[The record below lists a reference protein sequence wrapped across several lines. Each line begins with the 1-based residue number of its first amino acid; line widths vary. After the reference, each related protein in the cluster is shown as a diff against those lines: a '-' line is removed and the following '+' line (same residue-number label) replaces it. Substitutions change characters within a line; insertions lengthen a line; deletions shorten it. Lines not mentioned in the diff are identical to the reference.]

1 MFGSLFGSNRK
12 DGPSASFHRP
22 YQDQTADFLYNL
34 LFCDNPDLF
43 RNESQVFRNESQ
55 VSSPLASVLSD
66 TATHEMLETI
76 AGDTAVES
84 RVRILAFNRLRAMKR
99 PVPARQLLGTIIEFP
114 QHDGLDTL
122 AAFADGR
129 VRYINQTGHP
139 GIFEGAPPDVV
150 ARANELMRVSQFAVD
165 RHGPSDEPQRP
176 PPDGDMVRL
185 SFLVSD
191 GTYIGEGSY
200 EGLMADP
207 VGGAVLT
214 AGGELLVRLV
224 DTVVKT

>member
-1 MFGSLFGSNRK
+1 MFGKLFGSNK
-12 DGPSASFHRP
+12 NGGPPAPFYRP
-22 YQDQTADFLYNL
+22 YKDQTADFLYNL

-43 RNESQVFRNESQ
+43 RNDGQDA
-55 VSSPLASVLSD
+55 SPLATVLSG

-122 AAFADGR
+122 AAFVDGR

-139 GIFEGAPPDVV
+139 GIFEGAPPNVV
-150 ARANELMRVSQFAVD
+150 AKANELMRVSQFAVD
-165 RHGPSDEPQRP
+165 RHGPSDEPRRP

-191 GTYIGEGSY
+191 GTYVGEGSY
-200 EGLMADP
+200 EVLIDDP
-207 VGGAVLT
+207 VGGPVLT

-224 DTVVKT
+224 DAVVKT